1 MVRKFIIL
9 ICICFTACCAVVAYL
24 SMQVEKEVEVLVGDG
39 VPYTC
44 ESLLKEKPENTLGI
58 QLTEF
63 ASGKYIADF
72 DYDGDQQWDDVCVPL
87 TPPSDKKVTWGYCT
101 VLVHFKGVENQEQLD
116 ALLDSGTLETMYW
129 PRRQELN
136 TATHSKLAQSY
147 TNLDF
152 SKSIVL
158 HCGYE
163 AENPLLGE
171 TSLQLSKIA
180 GALSLGIAFLTLLT
194 FLFKARQP
202 KSLNELDLDDAPI
215 TNRAGLPVS

>member
-1 MVRKFIIL
+1 M
-9 ICICFTACCAVVAYL
+9 
-24 SMQVEKEVEVLVGDG
+24 
-39 VPYTC
+39 
-44 ESLLKEKPENTLGI
+44 
-58 QLTEF
+58 
-63 ASGKYIADF
+63 
-72 DYDGDQQWDDVCVPL
+72 PL